1 MTIHSS
7 ALNIHI
13 LIVIFNYSH
22 DEQEKEIN
30 SIIFRTDTIIKLF
43 LSFYLL
49 ISKKDCKFA
58 ARITNNA
65 NVNKHRFNLLTVI
78 LLFCFSSVVV
88 ATEDSKKASQMYRQ
102 FRMLYDKG
110 DDSAFYEHVHDF
122 ENYLKSTNDLKSYY
136 KTMTNEGFYDIKQNH
151 LFRAIQTAR
160 ILDEEARKNNSV
172 DYYYLATGLMGN
184 IYRASHD
191 TRRAEQYFIQALD
204 EVDDRDPKFTM
215 VTQRDLAQL
224 LCMKNPSAAIEYA
237 TQVEKLAEER
247 NDLDNLSLSKAM
259 KLYIQFLNGYRADF
273 DKTYREYEQL
283 RQQGDSTFN
292 HQYDNLVEIARLTFD
307 GAYEKALDKLKEGRV
322 YVDSSLVA
330 VCIYSQSGDVDGG
343 FKAMKRRFIEM
354 DSLFS
359 IVQDAN
365 FNQMATERTL
375 MRSRE
380 EASANKKMVKR
391 LTNWIMVII
400 VVFLIIYIMGR
411 RRLVRIIWDKNKKL
425 QAALERA
432 EESSHMKSAFINNMS
447 HEIRTPLNAIGGFS
461 SVLCQPGADLSEEE
475 KKDIQERITYN
486 VDLITTIVNEV
497 LELSKS
503 ESEKSLRPDSDMSD
517 VMINE
522 LCHKLLHSKADDS
535 NEGVETR
542 FTTNVANN
550 FTVRTYPS
558 TVNRILTHLFDNAQK
573 FTEKGHIEL
582 RCEYNKATSEVRL
595 IVEDTG
601 VGINPEDRNRIFGRF
616 EKAEGNFKEG
626 IGLGL
631 PICRRLA
638 SSIGGEITLDPEYI
652 NGCRFVLSIPK
663 KQ

>member
-237 TQVEKLAEER
+237 TQAEKLAEER

-601 VGINPEDRNRIFGRF
+601 VGINPDDRNRIFGRF

>member
-1 MTIHSS
+1 MTIRSS

-110 DDSAFYEHVHDF
+110 DDSAFYEHIHDF

-224 LCMKNPSAAIEYA
+224 LCMKNPSAAIKYA
-237 TQVEKLAEER
+237 TQAEKLAEER

-461 SVLCQPGADLSEEE
+461 SVLCQPDADLSEEE

-542 FTTNVANN
+542 FTTNVADD

-601 VGINPEDRNRIFGRF
+601 VGINPEDRDRIFGRF

-663 KQ
+663 K

>member
-1 MTIHSS
+1 M
-7 ALNIHI
+7 
-13 LIVIFNYSH
+13 
-22 DEQEKEIN
+22 
-30 SIIFRTDTIIKLF
+30 
-43 LSFYLL
+43 
-49 ISKKDCKFA
+49 
-58 ARITNNA
+58 
-65 NVNKHRFNLLTVI
+65 NKRRFNLLTVV
-78 LLFCFSSVVV
+78 LLFCFSSVVF

-151 LFRAIQTAR
+151 LFRAIQTTR

-224 LCMKNPSAAIEYA
+224 LCMKNPSAAIKYA
-237 TQVEKLAEER
+237 TQAEKLAEER

-400 VVFLIIYIMGR
+400 VAFLIIYIMGR

-497 LELSKS
+497 LELSQS

-542 FTTNVANN
+542 FTTNVADD

-663 KQ
+663 K